1 MLPGYQRGGYVPA
14 GFRGGSVTD
23 GLVLLEVERQMWA
36 PLGNARRS
44 RQRILGAALILAV
57 SLIPRALYKLWLPGR
72 VSVQRKCSCNC
83 LDSSRQGSVCGSS
96 GLKSE
101 GM

>member
-57 SLIPRALYKLWLPGR
+57 SLIPQALYKLWLAGR
-72 VSVQRKCSCNC
+72 VTVQRKCSSNH
-83 LDSSRQGSVCGSS
+83 LDSSC
-96 GLKSE
+96 
-101 GM
+101 

>member
-57 SLIPRALYKLWLPGR
+57 SLGPRPQILVLSSWVRFEISQLRR
-72 VSVQRKCSCNC
+72 VAK
-83 LDSSRQGSVCGSS
+83 GF
-96 GLKSE
+96 GLRAQNTAWS
-101 GM
+101 

>member
-1 MLPGYQRGGYVPA
+1 VLPGYQRGGYVPA
-14 GFRGGSVTD
+14 GFLGGSVTD

-57 SLIPRALYKLWLPGR
+57 SLMPSALYNFGFPKGFLNNGIVVAIAWIR
-72 VSVQRKCSCNC
+72 VGKA
-83 LDSSRQGSVCGSS
+83 QGLSPRVLHSDT
-96 GLKSE
+96 
-101 GM
+101 